1 MGGSQMSEHQS
12 KPEIPEDIR
21 RLTDS
26 VKASNG
32 LLGPYDVSE
41 DLKPVFDELELWEPL
56 NHLREHGYAVIENVA
71 PIEAM
76 DDLRDAIHTMAED
89 SAGERKG
96 SAALYLLGR
105 HPAVDRIA
113 TAPKILAFAEASVG
127 KGMRASQMIGS
138 IKRQSNQGGASVHA
152 DQNWVPAPFPEH
164 NLVMTFCVPCEGM
177 TAEGGATIVVPGSH
191 KKRRHPK
198 AEETKSETISIEVEK
213 GSTAVWDGSVW
224 HGGGRRDI
232 PGTRTVLHATYQRLY
247 TQPIDDY
254 SYLLEDEEYMAN
266 ASDAMRSLLGADLF
280 FGTAK
285 PGHGVDMKKFRRATL
300 MSKL

>member
-1 MGGSQMSEHQS
+1 MSEHQS
-12 KPEIPEDIR
+12 KPEIPEDMR
-21 RLTDS
+21 RMIAS
-26 VKASNG
+26 VEASNG

-89 SAGERKG
+89 TPGELTG
-96 SAALYLLGR
+96 ITAPYLLGR

-127 KGMRASQMIGS
+127 KGMRAGQFMGS
-138 IKRQSNQGGASVHA
+138 IMRQGNQGGDRVHA

-191 KKRRHPK
+191 KKRRHPNV
-198 AEETKSETISIEVEK
+198 EETKSETVSIEVEK
-213 GSTAVWDGSVW
+213 GSAAVWDGSVW
-224 HGGGRRDI
+224 HGAGRRDI
-232 PGTRTVLHATYQRLY
+232 PGTRTILHATYQRLY
-247 TQPIDDY
+247 TQPLDDY
-254 SYLLEDEEYMAN
+254 SYLLADEEYMAN
-266 ASDAMRSLLGADLF
+266 ASDAMRSLLGADLP
-280 FGTAK
+280 FGTGN
-285 PGHGVDMKKFRRATL
+285 PRHGVDMKKFSRAAL

>member
-1 MGGSQMSEHQS
+1 MSEHQS
-12 KPEIPEDIR
+12 KPEIPEDMR
-21 RLTDS
+21 RMI
-26 VKASNG
+26 ASMEASHG

-89 SAGERKG
+89 TPGEGREIFSAP
-96 SAALYLLGR
+96 YLLGR
-105 HPAVDRIA
+105 HPAVDRIV

-127 KGMRASQMIGS
+127 KGMRASQFAGS
-138 IKRQSNQGGASVHA
+138 IKRQSNQGGDSVHA

-213 GSTAVWDGSVW
+213 GSAAVWDGSVW
-224 HGGGRRDI
+224 HGTGRRDI

-280 FGTAK
+280 FGTAN
-285 PGHGVDMKKFRRATL
+285 PGHGVDMKKFQRAAI

>member
-1 MGGSQMSEHQS
+1 MSEHQS

-56 NHLREHGYAVIENVA
+56 NHLREHGYAVIDDVA

-76 DDLRDAIHTMAED
+76 DDLRDAIHTIAED
-89 SAGERKG
+89 TPGDGKG

-127 KGMRASQMIGS
+127 KGMRASQFTGS
-138 IKRQSNQGGASVHA
+138 IKHQG
-152 DQNWVPAPFPEH
+152 N
-164 NLVMTFCVPCEGM
+164 
-177 TAEGGATIVVPGSH
+177 
-191 KKRRHPK
+191 
-198 AEETKSETISIEVEK
+198 
-213 GSTAVWDGSVW
+213 
-224 HGGGRRDI
+224 
-232 PGTRTVLHATYQRLY
+232 
-247 TQPIDDY
+247 
-254 SYLLEDEEYMAN
+254 
-266 ASDAMRSLLGADLF
+266 
-280 FGTAK
+280 
-285 PGHGVDMKKFRRATL
+285 
-300 MSKL
+300 

>member
-12 KPEIPEDIR
+12 KLEIPEDIR
-21 RLTDS
+21 RMTDS

-96 SAALYLLGR
+96 SAAPYLLGR

-113 TAPKILAFAEASVG
+113 TAPKILAFAEVSVG

-138 IKRQSNQGGASVHA
+138 IKRQSNQGGDSVHA

-213 GSTAVWDGSVW
+213 GSAAVWDGSVW

-254 SYLLEDEEYMAN
+254 SYLLADEEYMAN
-266 ASDAMRSLLGADLF
+266 TSDAMRSLLGADLF
-280 FGTAK
+280 FGTAN
-285 PGHGVDMKKFRRATL
+285 PRHGVYMKKFRRATL

>member
-1 MGGSQMSEHQS
+1 MSEQQS
-12 KPEIPEDIR
+12 KPEIPEDLR
-21 RLTDS
+21 RLIDS
-26 VKASNG
+26 VEASNG

-56 NHLREHGYAVIENVA
+56 NHLREHGYAVINDVA

-76 DDLRDAIHTMAED
+76 DDLRDAIHTIAED
-89 SAGERKG
+89 TPGEGKG
-96 SAALYLLGR
+96 RGAPHLLGR

-127 KGMRASQMIGS
+127 KGMRASQILGS
-138 IKRQSNQGGASVHA
+138 IMRQSNQSGDRVHA

-177 TAEGGATIVVPGSH
+177 TAEGGATVVVPGSH
-191 KKRRHPK
+191 KKRRHPNL
-198 AEETKSETISIEVEK
+198 EEMKSETVSIEVEK
-213 GSTAVWDGSVW
+213 GSAAVWDGSVW
-224 HGGGRRDI
+224 HGAGRRDI

-247 TQPIDDY
+247 TQPLDDY
-254 SYLLEDEEYMAN
+254 SYLLADEEYMAN
-266 ASDAMRSLLGADLF
+266 ASDAMRSLLGADLL
-280 FGTAK
+280 FGTSK
-285 PGHGVDMKKFRRATL
+285 PGHGTDMKKFQRASM